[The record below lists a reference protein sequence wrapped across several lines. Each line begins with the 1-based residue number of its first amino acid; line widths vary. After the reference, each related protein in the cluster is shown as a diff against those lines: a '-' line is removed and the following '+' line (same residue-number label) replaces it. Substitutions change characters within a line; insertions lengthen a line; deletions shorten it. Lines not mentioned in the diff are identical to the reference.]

1 DPSGSG
7 SYVKLTYSWPG
18 SPGTEWVMYYVD
30 GHWDKTTG
38 SDLGNTSS
46 NYMHGDTVISIWNNY
61 HGVYIRQEIVPVRL
75 GATPG
80 ENEQIKFKAVMKPAD
95 GSCHNVGCIVY
106 YDTMLDWN
114 DAAEISTAFG
124 YTGIAEIFFAPD
136 IPPIWRAYEN
146 GYPPSAGDLVALG
159 ILIGFEATM
168 PDVFWYGSWPSSVG
182 NGWDDSDWITD
193 TGSSFG
199 DSATMVKWY
208 PRYVCPGDSVVFVTY
223 YGIGDIS
230 GTGLTLSHTPP
241 TIEPICEGVDPD
253 PMTLTAIVTN
263 MGTSTAHNVVVTLD
277 LSGADLVYV
286 GGDPVSA
293 YFPTIAGYGGSQVVN
308 WQVDIPSSAYGT
320 TQCYTITVTYDEGS
334 PITETYCV
342 SIPEPIPEP
351 TPSVSADDMS
361 ICEGEC
367 TYLHADP
374 GTTSTGGGGSCSYSE
389 DFNASNG
396 GYSASGGWQWGTPTS
411 GPGGAHSSPYCWATD
426 LSGDYDNSANWT
438 LTSPPIDLSGCS
450 SATLTFWHWYSTES
464 YFDGGNL
471 KISTDGG
478 ATWNLITPSGGY
490 PEDAVSSSN
499 SGIPGEPAFS
509 GSSGGWTL
517 ATFDLTPYCGGSV
530 RLRWCFG
537 SDGSVT
543 YPGWFIDD
551 VEISGGGS
559 SVTWTWHWSPSTGL
573 DDPNSL
579 NPRACPTTTTTY
591 TFTVTD
597 GSGLGCTG
605 TASITITV
613 NPAPT
618 VALADRTIC
627 YGESTTLN
635 ATITGSY
642 TSINWSTGASGTTYI
657 TVSPT

>member
-1 DPSGSG
+1 
-7 SYVKLTYSWPG
+7 
-18 SPGTEWVMYYVD
+18 
-30 GHWDKTTG
+30 
-38 SDLGNTSS
+38 
-46 NYMHGDTVISIWNNY
+46 
-61 HGVYIRQEIVPVRL
+61 
-75 GATPG
+75 
-80 ENEQIKFKAVMKPAD
+80 
-95 GSCHNVGCIVY
+95 
-106 YDTMLDWN
+106 
-114 DAAEISTAFG
+114 
-124 YTGIAEIFFAPD
+124 
-136 IPPIWRAYEN
+136 
-146 GYPPSAGDLVALG
+146 
-159 ILIGFEATM
+159 
-168 PDVFWYGSWPSSVG
+168 
-182 NGWDDSDWITD
+182 
-193 TGSSFG
+193 
-199 DSATMVKWY
+199 
-208 PRYVCPGDSVVFVTY
+208 
-223 YGIGDIS
+223 
-230 GTGLTLSHTPP
+230 
-241 TIEPICEGVDPD
+241 
-253 PMTLTAIVTN
+253 
-263 MGTSTAHNVVVTLD
+263 STAHNVVVTLD

-286 GGDPVSA
+286 GGDPISA

-308 WQVDIPSSAYGT
+308 WQVYIPSSAYGT

-389 DFNASNG
+389 TFNASNG
-396 GYSASGGWQWGTPTS
+396 GYSASGSWAWGSPSS
-411 GPGGAHSSPYCWATD
+411 GPGSAHSTPYCWATN
-426 LSGDYDNSANWT
+426 LSGDYPNNASDE
-438 LTSPPIDLSGCS
+438 LISPGIDLSGCS
-450 SATLTFWHWYSTES
+450 SATLSFWHWYSTENS
-464 YFDGGNL
+464 FDGCQVY
-471 KISTDGG
+471 ISHS
-478 ATWNLITPSGGY
+478 PSGPWTLLNMPGY
-490 PEDAVSSSN
+490 DGAIPYGPL
-499 SGIPGEPAFS
+499 SGQNCYH
-509 GSSGGWTL
+509 GSSGGWVHET
-517 ATFDLTPYCGGSV
+517 ADISSWTGSTV
-530 RLRWCFG
+530 YIRFYFA

-543 YPGWFIDD
+543 YPGWYIDD
-551 VEISGGGS
+551 VEISGGGGGS

-657 TVSPT
+657 TVSPTATTNYWVAVCNGDCCDTAYCTVTVSPEITLDCGPEPAEVCEGESITLNAEVSGGIPPYSFIWYPAGGLDNPMAQNPTATPTSSQWYYCTVTDAAGCDATDSVYVEVLPLPTAPELISIPNGATDVPPGDTCLFWHSAGDVTYNVYFDGTLVASGITDTFWCTTLNCDETHTWMVQSENSCGTADSPTWTFSTATSPSGLSLLSPADGSVDIPPGDTILDWTDASGTSPVYYNIYINGVAYATGLTESQITYTVACDET